1 MGKQQNWLSKFL
13 AAPSKYP
20 IVLALATGLYPIF
33 YYYTNNYS
41 LINTARHLSFFIAL
55 FFGLPW
61 VIFFA
66 NHLFFKSKS
75 RKIKRR
81 IPTFFNVMFFLVFI
95 ELCLYAKLQWVF
107 TMIILAVALLV
118 ARFFSR
124 YLGRIALFQL
134 LLAGVALCF
143 AVPVISG
150 QLNYSERWMEQ
161 PDNIEEVI
169 FQKRP
174 NIYFIQPD
182 GYVNFSEIN
191 KGYYQ
196 FDNSDFAS
204 FLEDKRFTTYPD
216 ARSNYS
222 TTLTSNS
229 SIFSMK
235 HHYYNNGYNFKERMN
250 AREVIIS
257 DNAVLRVLKNNN
269 YKTHYLTEWAYLLIN
284 RPEMGYDACNFNYDE
299 IPLLS
304 TGFDEIRE
312 VEPSLSKCIDLDQ
325 DQSKFFFIELF
336 LPGHIATH
344 SNESTG
350 KEKEREWWISNL
362 KTANEKLKTLLST
375 IEAKDPE
382 ALVVIMSDHGGYVGM
397 DYMRELSIKT
407 QERDKLYSGFS
418 AILAVK
424 WPNNMAP
431 KFDKELKTG
440 VNLFRILF
448 AYLGAD
454 EGYLEHLQD
463 NGSYH
468 LVNEGAPKGIY
479 QYLDDEGE
487 VVFKKQN

>member
-1 MGKQQNWLSKFL
+1 MGKRQTWLSKFL

-20 IVLALATGLYPIF
+20 IVLALAVGLYPIF
-33 YYYTNNYS
+33 FYYTNNYS

-61 VIFFA
+61 AIFFA
-66 NHLFFKSKS
+66 NRFFFKSKS
-75 RKIKRR
+75 LKVKRR
-81 IPTFFNVMFFLVFI
+81 IPTFFNVLFFLVFI

-107 TMIILAVALLV
+107 TMAILAIALLV
-118 ARFFSR
+118 ARFFSKH
-124 YLGRIALFQL
+124 LGRIVLFQL

-143 AVPVISG
+143 AVPVIYG

-161 PDNIEEVI
+161 PDNITEVC

-196 FDNSDFAS
+196 FDNSNFAS
-204 FLEDKRFTTYPD
+204 FLEDKSYTMYPD

-269 YKTHYLTEWAYLLIN
+269 YKTHYLAEWAYLLVN
-284 RPEMGYDACNFNYDE
+284 RPEMGYDACNFSYDE

-312 VEPSLSKCIDLDQ
+312 VEPSLSKFIDLDH

-336 LPGHIATH
+336 LPGHIAT
-344 SNESTG
+344 NRMESTG

-362 KTANEKLKTLLST
+362 KTANEKLKTVLST
-375 IEAKDPE
+375 IQAKDPE

-397 DYMRELSIKT
+397 DFMRELSIKT

-418 AILAVK
+418 TILAVK
-424 WPNNMAP
+424 WTDNKAP
-431 KFDKELKTG
+431 KFDKKLKTG

-454 EGYLEHLQD
+454 ERYLEHLQD
-463 NGSYH
+463 DGSYH

-479 QYLDDEGE
+479 QYLDGAGE